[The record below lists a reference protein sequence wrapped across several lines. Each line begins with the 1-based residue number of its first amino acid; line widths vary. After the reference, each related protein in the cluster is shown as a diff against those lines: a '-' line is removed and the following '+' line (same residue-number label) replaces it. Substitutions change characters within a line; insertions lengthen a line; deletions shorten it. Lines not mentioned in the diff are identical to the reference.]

1 LYIAQQTMSVQRTKN
16 EVIAKYKNAF
26 ARVVTKN
33 DLIVAIKGCG
43 VKGYSKMKKDELIDV
58 LEKQNNNSEYSVFE
72 MMVNA
77 WYLKHKQ
84 ALDIIDKDAVAQ
96 FNKVEEPVTDTESVE
111 IESNSNLQEVPVETK
126 QDDEHYYNQDIDR
139 FAEVLYES
147 DVELN
152 KTRVMNKRCKKADKE
167 RLLESLLVQL
177 EARKADMIK
186 RRIAELRSMTIL
198 NIATNM
204 KRNNF
209 QPESQKL
216 KDGISEYEQ
225 LCQQRAELFD
235 KQMDSTKIVVFTP
248 GDNGMLQQVDY

>member
-1 LYIAQQTMSVQRTKN
+1 MSVQRTMD

-26 ARVVTKN
+26 AKVVTKT

-58 LEKQNNNSEYSVFE
+58 LEKQNNNSECSVFE
-72 MMVNA
+72 SMVHS

-96 FNKVEEPVTDTESVE
+96 FNKVEEPVVSDDAESVE
-111 IESNSNLQEVPVETK
+111 IESNSNLQEVPMEAK

-152 KTRVMNKRCKKADKE
+152 RTRIMNKRCKKADKE

-177 EARKADMIK
+177 EARKPDMIK
-186 RRIAELRSMTIL
+186 RRITELRSMTLL

-216 KDGISEYEQ
+216 KDGIVEYEQ
-225 LCQQRAELFD
+225 LCQQRAELFN
-235 KQMDSTKIVVFTP
+235 KQMDSAKIVVYTP
-248 GDNGMLQQVDY
+248 GNDGRLQQVDY

>member
-1 LYIAQQTMSVQRTKN
+1 MSVQRTMT

-33 DLIVAIKGCG
+33 DLIVVVKGCG
-43 VKGYSKMKKDELIDV
+43 VKGYSKMKKDELINV
-58 LEKQNNNSEYSVFE
+58 LEKQNNNNSEYSVFE
-72 MMVNA
+72 TMVHS

-84 ALDIIDKDAVAQ
+84 ALDIIDKDAIAQ
-96 FNKVEEPVTDTESVE
+96 FNKVEEPVVSDDVASVE
-111 IESNSNLQEVPVETK
+111 IESTLNPQEVVEDTK
-126 QDDEHYYNQDIDR
+126 YDDEQYYNQDINS

-152 KTRVMNKRCKKADKE
+152 KTRVMNKRCKKADKQ
-167 RLLESLLVQL
+167 RLLETLLVQL
-177 EARKADMIK
+177 EARKEDMIK
-186 RRIAELRSMTIL
+186 RRIAELHSMTVL

-209 QPESQKL
+209 QPESKKL

-225 LCQQRAELFD
+225 LCQKRAELFNI
-235 KQMDSTKIVVFTP
+235 QMDNTKIVVFTP
-248 GDNGMLQQVDY
+248 DNNGRLQQVDD

>member
-1 LYIAQQTMSVQRTKN
+1 MSVQRTME
-16 EVIAKYKNAF
+16 EVIAKYKTAF
-26 ARVVTKN
+26 AKVVTKN

-58 LEKQNNNSEYSVFE
+58 LEKQNNNSECSVFE
-72 MMVNA
+72 SMVHS
-77 WYLKHKQ
+77 WYLKHKK

-96 FNKVEEPVTDTESVE
+96 FNKVEDPVVSDDTESVE
-111 IESNSNLQEVPVETK
+111 IESNSNPQEPVETK
-126 QDDEHYYNQDIDR
+126 QDDEQYYNQDIYR

-152 KTRVMNKRCKKADKE
+152 RTRIMNKRCKKADKE

-216 KDGISEYEQ
+216 KDGIIEYEQ
-225 LCQQRAELFD
+225 LCQQRAELFN